1 MKLSKDELYQRYGI
15 RKLLYLN
22 PFIYAVLIM
31 VIFAIDFLTSK
42 LFFDLMFSDT
52 DEYMNLLVTASVCVV
67 IDVVPIVLSDVL
79 ADVTGKVGRRISL
92 SLMLSGFAVVLVS
105 VIILGFIRIQNVD
118 LLFGND
124 PDSFVASEQ
133 TGAPFQSFV
142 AVLLTLINIAT
153 TIFGILMTLH
163 RAKVQ
168 RQIDHAKNCEAL
180 ADYKAAIIEL
190 AKPDNSLETLEAEY
204 ASISAE
210 IDRIAEEGKVKA
222 SLEIA
227 LLIDPRAVTRATHKK
242 EKEEVTS

>member
-142 AVLLTLINIAT
+142 AVLLTLINIST

-204 ASISAE
+204 A
-210 IDRIAEEGKVKA
+210 
-222 SLEIA
+222 
-227 LLIDPRAVTRATHKK
+227 
-242 EKEEVTS
+242 